1 MQDTDIE
8 TYGIT
13 PMQRIAALVI
23 HELTEADGRP
33 PSIGEIA
40 GELDVCRSTAHA
52 LIAGLRDR
60 GWLTW
65 RRNQKRSIR
74 LLKAP
79 APLAETP
86 VEVTPAGRMAAA
98 EAARPD
104 LSFSG
109 A

>member
-1 MQDTDIE
+1 MTEPE

-13 PMQRIAALVI
+13 PAQRICALVI
-23 HELTEADGRP
+23 RELTEADGRP
-33 PSIGEIA
+33 PSIGELA
-40 GELDVCRSTAHA
+40 EELDVGRRTVHGLVS
-52 LIAGLRDR
+52 GLRDR

-65 RRNQKRSIR
+65 RRGQARSIR
-74 LLKAP
+74 MLKVP

-86 VEVTPAGRMAAA
+86 FEVTPAGRMAAA